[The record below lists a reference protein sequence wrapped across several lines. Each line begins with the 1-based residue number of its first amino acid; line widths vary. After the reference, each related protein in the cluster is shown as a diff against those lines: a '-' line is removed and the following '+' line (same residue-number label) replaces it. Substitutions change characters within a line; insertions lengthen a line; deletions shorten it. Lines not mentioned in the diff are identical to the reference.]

1 MDFGRVLPD
10 ELDRIDFALP
20 REPERNAQ
28 ILQTP
33 PRAEAP
39 SVYVA
44 CPVWNHPG
52 FVGLIYPE
60 NAKPAD
66 ALRHYARSFP
76 AIELNTT
83 YYGVNVEN
91 LRRWREAVPAGFKFA
106 PKLTKEISHERCLV
120 NCEELTLQF
129 CNAVQELGDHLGPL
143 FLLLGPNFGPDRF
156 GVLAHYLER
165 FPRGVA
171 LSIELR
177 HPAWFQRGGP
187 DVFDLFAEHN
197 VIAVITDVAGRRD
210 VAHMRLTAKTA
221 VVRFVGNRL
230 HATDFARVD
239 AWVERLAS
247 WIDAGLECVYF
258 FLHQPSEDLNV
269 PVAEHLIRALNDRL
283 GLDLALPRRVAKQQE
298 LF

>member
-1 MDFGRVLPD
+1 MDFGRVPPE
-10 ELDRIDFALP
+10 ELDAVNFALP
-20 REPERNAQ
+20 PEPERNAQ
-28 ILQTP
+28 ILQP
-33 PRAEAP
+33 SRNGRPR
-39 SVYVA
+39 VYVA

-83 YYGVNVEN
+83 YYGVNQAN
-91 LRRWREAVPAGFKFA
+91 LRRWREAVTPGFQFA

-120 NCEELTLQF
+120 NCEDLTLQF

-156 GVLAHYLER
+156 RVLAQYLER
-165 FPRGVA
+165 FPRGMQ

-177 HPAWFQRGGP
+177 HPGWFQGRGR
-187 DVFDLFAEHN
+187 DVFDLFADHN
-197 VIAVITDVAGRRD
+197 VIAIITDTAGRRD

-221 VVRFVGNRL
+221 MVRFAGNRL
-230 HATDFARVD
+230 HVTDFTRID

-247 WIDAGLECVYF
+247 WFDAGLECVYF
-258 FLHQPSEDLNV
+258 FLHQPSEDLNI
-269 PVAEHLIRALNDRL
+269 PVAEHMLRGLNDRL
-283 GLDLALPRRVAKQQE
+283 GMDLAMPERVAKQQE